1 MKFVVSNEAQY
12 EIDNAAEYYELESL
26 ELGADFISE
35 LEAAFALLQERHY
48 AGRLVEVDASLQ
60 LREYVLRRFPY
71 CVVYDIHN
79 DELAIVAIAHQSRRE
94 QYWQNRVQEEPAVY
108 HLAA

>member
-1 MKFVVSNEAQY
+1 MKFAVSNEAQH
-12 EIDNAAEYYELESL
+12 EIDDAADHYELESPG
-26 ELGADFISE
+26 LGTDFISE
-35 LEAAFALLQERHY
+35 LAAAFALLQEQHF
-48 AGRLVEVDASLQ
+48 AGRLVQVDASLQ

-79 DELAIVAIAHQSRRE
+79 DEISIVAIAHQNRRE
-94 QYWQNRVQEEPAVY
+94 RYWQNRVQEEAAIY

>member
-1 MKFVVSNEAQY
+1 LARGHEVTAVVQNLAGSNNLPA
-12 EIDNAAEYYELESL
+12 
-26 ELGADFISE
+26 GAKV
-35 LEAAFALLQERHY
+35 LT
-48 AGRLVEVDASLQ
+48 GDASLQ

>member
-1 MKFVVSNEAQY
+1 MKFVVSNAAQY
-12 EIDNAAEYYELESL
+12 EIDNAADHYEFESPG
-26 ELGADFISE
+26 LGADFIGE
-35 LEAAFALLQERHY
+35 LEATFALLQEQHN

-79 DELAIVAIAHQSRRE
+79 DELAIVAIAHQSRR
-94 QYWQNRVQEEPAVY
+94 QRYWQNRMQEEPAVY
-108 HLAA
+108 LLAA